1 MRAADREALVLNS
14 LAAGRHLATRLF
26 VAQLGAAL
34 CVGALF
40 LLQGRFAALAATA
53 GGVLV
58 AVGTALM
65 ASRALARGR
74 PGEVMLRMLMGAVLK
89 WLVVLGGLYLVLAVW
104 HLPALPAIIGV
115 VAALAMNL
123 VALRFK
129 ES

>member
-1 MRAADREALVLNS
+1 VLNS
-14 LAAGRHLATRLF
+14 LAAGRHLAARLL

-34 CVGALF
+34 FAGALF
-40 LLQGRFAALAATA
+40 LLQGRLAALAATA

-65 ASRALARGR
+65 ASRALTRGR
-74 PGEVMLRMLMGAVLK
+74 PGVVMMRVLMGAMLK

>member
-1 MRAADREALVLNS
+1 MLNS
-14 LAAGRHLATRLF
+14 LAAGRHLAARLLAAQF
-26 VAQLGAAL
+26 VAAL
-34 CVGALF
+34 IIGALF
-40 LLQGRFAALAATA
+40 LMQGRFAALAAAA
-53 GGVLV
+53 GAALV

-74 PGEVMLRMLMGAVLK
+74 PGVVMLRVLMGAVLK

-115 VAALAMNL
+115 VVALAMNL
-123 VALRFK
+123 VALKFK